1 MKDSTCFWII
11 AAVVFLSRVPFIDA
25 GYGIDPDAWRVAN
38 SSHVISAKHEYMAS
52 RLPGNPLQEITYSF
66 FWNKQPVFFN
76 ITTAFLSGMGIAFF
90 GLTLKKIGSR
100 DSILT
105 ALALACT
112 PVVYINSVNSMDYM
126 WALSFVLGSLYCVV
140 VSRPLAAGILLGMA
154 VGCRITSGA
163 MVIPFGMIILNT
175 RTEKSLPLKEITK
188 FLAGTLIISAI
199 TFLPVMIKYGP
210 GFFTFVDGYP
220 SFGEI
225 IRNAT
230 IEVWGIVGCI
240 ALLFAAIVSAFTK
253 KASDGIASFVRSL
266 PPVYTAVSITAIL
279 LYVVAFLRLPGDAGY
294 LIPALPFVFLLLTRF
309 VHRTVFMII
318 CISVIASSFFVS
330 LDSIDRQW
338 SVKPSPFSV
347 SFLAGGRVLAC
358 DFLKG
363 PIFNDYF
370 RRKERMKF
378 VDHILSFTEG
388 RTTRGVIVSGSWLPQ
403 LAVTAGSTLPENT
416 ERNASFAHGQTDFV
430 GLLDKADLM
439 RRKNDGYNIF
449 YIKGQ
454 EVENK
459 EVCGVDLRS
468 FGALE
473 IQ

>member
-1 MKDSTCFWII
+1 MKDSTYFWII
-11 AAVVFLSRVPFIDA
+11 ATVVFLSRVPFVDA
-25 GYGIDPDAWRVAN
+25 GYGIDPDAWRVVN
-38 SSHVISAKHEYMAS
+38 SAHVIAATHEYMAS
-52 RLPGNPLQEITYSF
+52 RLPGNPLQEIVYSF
-66 FWNKQPVFFN
+66 FWNKQPEYFN
-76 ITTAFLSGMGIAFF
+76 IATAFLSALGIASF
-90 GLTLKKIGSR
+90 GLTLKKIGSH

-140 VSRPLAAGILLGMA
+140 LSRPLAAGILLGMA

-163 MVIPFGMIILNT
+163 MVIPFGMIILNN
-175 RTEKSLPLKEITK
+175 RTEKGLPLKEITK
-188 FLAGTLIISAI
+188 FLAGALVVGAI
-199 TFLPVMIKYGP
+199 AFLPVMIKYGP

-225 IRNAT
+225 IRSAT

-240 ALLFAAIVSAFTK
+240 ALLFAVIVSTFTK
-253 KASDGIASFVRSL
+253 KASDGIASFVRSI
-266 PPVYTAVSITAIL
+266 PPVYVAASMTAIL
-279 LYVVAFLRLPGDAGY
+279 LYVVAFLRLPGEAGY

-309 VHRTVFMII
+309 VHRTVFMSI

-347 SFLAGGRVLAC
+347 SFLAGGRRLAC

-378 VDHILSFTEG
+378 ADHILSFAER

-403 LAVTAGSTLPENT
+403 LAVTAGSVLPENT
-416 ERNASFAHGQTDFV
+416 ERNASFTHGQTAFV
-430 GLLDKADLM
+430 GLLDKAYIM
-439 RRKNDGYNIF
+439 RCQNDGYDIF

-459 EVCGVDLRS
+459 ELYGIDLRN
-468 FGALE
+468 FGARE